1 MKMKMKMFKIEFYVP
16 EENYESVTQ
25 ALFSVGA
32 GKIGDYDHCAW
43 RTAGIGQF
51 RPLDGSVPHLGV
63 TGRLACF
70 SEVKVELVC
79 GEEFLSKACAALRTA
94 HPYEEP
100 AYSVTEMLDTSNFV
114 LVK

>member
-1 MKMKMKMFKIEFYVP
+1 MKLKIFKIEFYVP
-16 EENYESVTQ
+16 EQNYESVTQ
-25 ALFSVGA
+25 ALFFAGA
-32 GKIGDYDHCAW
+32 GKIGAYDHCAW

-51 RPLDGSVPHLGV
+51 RPLNGSVPHLGV
-63 TGRLACF
+63 KGRLACF

-79 GEEFLSKACAALRTA
+79 SEEFLSEACAALRSA

-114 LVK
+114 LGK